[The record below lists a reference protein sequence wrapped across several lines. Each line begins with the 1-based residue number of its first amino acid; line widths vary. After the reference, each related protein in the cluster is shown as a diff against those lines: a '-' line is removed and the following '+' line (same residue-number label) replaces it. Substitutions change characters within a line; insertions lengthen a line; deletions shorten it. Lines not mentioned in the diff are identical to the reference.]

1 MIGHSLHRF
10 TLLSL
15 IIHIVFVGFAMLS
28 LKRTSHFLM
37 PSPYVVDLVG
47 TESLSVPGPAK
58 VPERVTAP
66 GKKPSEAS
74 LPPQRKEP
82 KVLERAAAPGKKPS
96 EAFSASQRKESQE
109 MKRAQNLEKMNEQY
123 FSEVIAAIEAKKKI
137 ERIGRLREVITLR
150 GGGEG
155 KAQALQGSPAKRE
168 GSVMDAYYV
177 QITKEIWQHWV
188 FPDTGVKNIETVV
201 SVRIFRDG
209 SVQVQG
215 IEKSSGNPLFD
226 RSALKAVVKASPLT
240 PPPYEMEIGV
250 RFYP

>member
-1 MIGHSLHRF
+1 MIGHSLHRL

-15 IIHIVFVGFAMLS
+15 IIHIVFLGFAMLA

-47 TESLSVPGPAK
+47 TESVPVPGPAK
-58 VPERVTAP
+58 ALERAP
-66 GKKPSEAS
+66 VQEKKPSEAP
-74 LPPQRKEP
+74 LQPRHHKETQ
-82 KVLERAAAPGKKPS
+82 ETKK
-96 EAFSASQRKESQE
+96 
-109 MKRAQNLEKMNEQY
+109 AQNVDKRNEQY
-123 FSEVIAAIEAKKKI
+123 FSEIIAAIEAKKKI
-137 ERIGRLREVITLR
+137 ERIARLREVITLR
-150 GGGEG
+150 GSAEG
-155 KAQALQGSPAKRE
+155 KAQASQGSSAKRE

-201 SVRIFRDG
+201 SMRIFKDG

>member
-1 MIGHSLHRF
+1 
-10 TLLSL
+10 
-15 IIHIVFVGFAMLS
+15 MLS

-47 TESLSVPGPAK
+47 TESVSVPGPPK
-58 VPERVTAP
+58 VLERVPAQE
-66 GKKPSEAS
+66 KKPSETS

-82 KVLERAAAPGKKPS
+82 RVLERAPAHVKKPS
-96 EAFSASQRKESQE
+96 ESSSASQRKEPKE
-109 MKRAQNLEKMNEQY
+109 IKRAENLDKRNEQY
-123 FSEVIAAIEAKKKI
+123 FSDVIAAIEAKKKI
-137 ERIGRLREVITLR
+137 ERIAKLREVITLR
-150 GGGEG
+150 GSGEG
-155 KAQALQGSPAKRE
+155 KAQASQGSPAKRE
-168 GSVMDAYYV
+168 GSVMDAYYA
-177 QITKEIWQHWV
+177 QITREIWQHWV

-201 SVRIFRDG
+201 SMRIFKDG

-240 PPPYEMEIGV
+240 PPPHEMEIGV

>member
-10 TLLSL
+10 TLFSL
-15 IIHIVFVGFAMLS
+15 IIHIVFLGFAMLA

-47 TESLSVPGPAK
+47 TESVSVHGPAKVAVPGPAK
-58 VPERVTAP
+58 VLEKAPFPE
-66 GKKPSEAS
+66 KKPSESS

-82 KVLERAAAPGKKPS
+82 
-96 EAFSASQRKESQE
+96 QE
-109 MKRAQNLEKMNEQY
+109 IKRTQDLDKRNEQH
-123 FSEVIAAIEAKKKI
+123 FAEVIAAIEAKKKI
-137 ERIGRLREVITLR
+137 ERIARLREVITLR
-150 GGGEG
+150 GSAEG
-155 KAQALQGSPAKRE
+155 KAQASQGPSAKRE

-201 SVRIFRDG
+201 SMRIFKDG

>member
-15 IIHIVFVGFAMLS
+15 IIHIVFLGSAMLS

-47 TESLSVPGPAK
+47 TESVPGPSK
-58 VPERVTAP
+58 VLERAPAPE
-66 GKKPSEAS
+66 KKPSEAS
-74 LPPQRKEP
+74 LPPQRKEA
-82 KVLERAAAPGKKPS
+82 KVLERAQVHGKKPS
-96 EAFSASQRKESQE
+96 EASSAPQRKEPQE
-109 MKRAQNLEKMNEQY
+109 IKRSQNLDKMNEQY

-150 GGGEG
+150 GSGEG
-155 KAQALQGSPAKRE
+155 KAQASQGSPAKRE

-177 QITKEIWQHWV
+177 QITREIWQHWV

-201 SVRIFRDG
+201 SMRIFRDG
-209 SVQVQG
+209 SVKVQG

-240 PPPYEMEIGV
+240 PPPYEVEIGV

>member
-1 MIGHSLHRF
+1 MIGHTLHRF
-10 TLLSL
+10 TLLSI
-15 IIHIVFVGFAMLS
+15 IIHIVFLGLAMLT

-47 TESLSVPGPAK
+47 TESVSVSGPAK
-58 VPERVTAP
+58 VLERAPAPE
-66 GKKPSEAS
+66 KKPSEAS
-74 LPPQRKEP
+74 SPPQRKEP
-82 KVLERAAAPGKKPS
+82 KVLERAPAPGKKTS
-96 EAFSASQRKESQE
+96 ELSSASPHKEPKETRKAENLD
-109 MKRAQNLEKMNEQY
+109 KRNEQY

-137 ERIGRLREVITLR
+137 ERIARLREVITLR
-150 GGGEG
+150 GSGEG
-155 KAQALQGSPAKRE
+155 KAQASQGSSAKRE
-168 GSVMDAYYV
+168 GSVMDAYYA

-201 SVRIFRDG
+201 SMRIFRDG

-215 IEKSSGNPLFD
+215 IEKSSGNPLFG